1 MTSLLI
7 STKYE
12 EIYPPNL
19 DDLLSVSEN
28 KFTREE
34 VLKMEMDMLVTLEF
48 NITTPSAYR
57 FLERFRKLSSVANE
71 DKIFFFAQYLQEIAL
86 LDASLLKYA
95 PSEIAASALILSTRC
110 LKRVNAWN
118 KEMEKTTEFTEE
130 YLAPI
135 IEDVKSFIVEVNPK
149 FLTTLKYKF
158 SKPDYMEVANVP
170 FKFGGDKA
178 SLNEM

>member
-1 MTSLLI
+1 
-7 STKYE
+7 
-12 EIYPPNL
+12 
-19 DDLLSVSEN
+19 
-28 KFTREE
+28 
-34 VLKMEMDMLVTLEF
+34 MEMDMLVTLQF

-178 SLNEM
+178 SLNEI